1 MSSLLKN
8 LTGRAAKDREL
19 TDEMRAILLQIQ
31 QECARYEVLVDRA
44 RTSAERLEHLS
55 EPIAKVSGETAA
67 VESHL
72 EELTQRLT
80 SLTPLLEQF
89 QSLDQK
95 AQSLASDHERA
106 GAEITSALEETKR
119 IRTVS
124 ESIGEKIQAAL
135 ELETRLDS
143 FLEIDKP
150 FQVLRGDAESL
161 RGQLEQTSDHLARL
175 REQNDR
181 LIDDQKATNSK
192 VEALEKRRDDL
203 GRSLADKERRMV
215 MVEEAARGIDSVR
228 HRADDVRRE
237 MGALKAM
244 TDFVAQKTAT
254 LEAQSE
260 AAERVLAQAAELER
274 AMRTIDAGIRQQ
286 QENEKTFFSLQEQVQ
301 SLRSLHDAVLERSS
315 EITQLQ
321 REMDERVQSARH
333 ELAAATD
340 ETKKSVERFDFERR
354 GLESATQRV
363 SDLRASLADC
373 EERFRGVNDSKI
385 AVKEIDA
392 QTTALA
398 SRLQTLT
405 AEAALIDSEIAKL
418 QSLRHEIEETGRLTR
433 EIGGQAHRIVDM
445 RPTVE
450 SALHDLQQL
459 GTAHAAVRD
468 ALDQAQSAHG
478 EIARLREAQSQT
490 RGWLADVER
499 STSELRAQVDNLTSM
514 TPEIDLAEKQ
524 TRRIADS
531 LGAIESQRE
540 FVESIEGRLGGLEG
554 LSQRL
559 DERGSELDSRMTAAE
574 QRFSGL
580 ESHAVEADQMAKTI
594 AHVSSGLSKAGKQ
607 AEEIKQTVSAAAARA
622 ESVESLSEASHALR
636 EELESKKRAVHETLK
651 DLKRASTL
659 REETAAAA
667 QQLEELSAKLGET
680 ISTTEKR
687 VTKAGDLTSQL
698 EDRGSHLRLVEKKL
712 DQFEERLAQWDT
724 VDQEVTRSLEYL
736 SSRQNTIDSL
746 RADLD
751 RMFSIADQ
759 TATGVREITSA
770 HAEIARSRSVLNELM
785 DELKTVRDSSGEL
798 EERKRQIAK
807 AEGRL
812 ARAEGLLVD
821 VRSSIEA
828 LQGQKALVDQA
839 VEKAGSLQFLL
850 KQAEA
855 TIDGLREERRT
866 SDRVRSAVAVA
877 GQHDEDE
884 DDEEDAKAA

>member
-72 EELTQRLT
+72 GELKDRLS
-80 SLTPLLEQF
+80 SLAPVVEQF
-89 QSLDQK
+89 QTLEEK
-95 AQSLASDHERA
+95 AAILSADHERA
-106 GAEITSALEETKR
+106 GTEITSALEETKR

-150 FQVLRGDAESL
+150 FQVLRGDSEAL

-175 REQNDR
+175 REQYDR
-181 LIDDQKATNSK
+181 LVDDQKATNSK

-215 MVEEAARGIDSVR
+215 TVEEAARGIDSVR

-244 TDFVAQKTAT
+244 ADFVAQKTAT

-260 AAERVLAQAAELER
+260 AAERVLAQAGELER
-274 AMRTIDAGIRQQ
+274 AMRQIDTGIRQQ
-286 QENEKTFFSLQEQVQ
+286 QENEKTFYSLQEQVQ

-333 ELAAATD
+333 EMAAATD

-363 SDLRASLADC
+363 ADLRASLADC
-373 EERFRGVNDSKI
+373 EDRFRGVNDSKI

-392 QTTALA
+392 QTNALA
-398 SRLQTLT
+398 GRLQSLT
-405 AEAALIDSEIAKL
+405 AEAASIDSEIAKL
-418 QSLRHEIEETGRLTR
+418 QVIRRELEETGSSAR
-433 EIGGQAHRIVDM
+433 EVGARVARIEEL
-445 RPTVE
+445 RPAVE
-450 SALHDLQQL
+450 SALRDLQGL
-459 GTAHAAVRD
+459 TGAHAAVRD

-478 EIARLREAQSQT
+478 EISRLRDAQSQT
-490 RGWLADVER
+490 RTWLADVECAAN
-499 STSELRAQVDNLTSM
+499 ELRRQVDSLTAM
-514 TPEIDLAEKQ
+514 TPEIDFAEKQ
-524 TRRIADS
+524 TKRIGDS
-531 LGAIESQRE
+531 LASIEARRE
-540 FVESIEGRLGGLEG
+540 FVESHDRRRADLEG
-554 LSQRL
+554 LSTRL
-559 DERGSELDSRMTAAE
+559 DERGGELASRMAAAE
-574 QRFSGL
+574 QRFGGL
-580 ESHAVEADQMAKTI
+580 ESHAEEADRMTKTI
-594 AHVSSGLSKAGKQ
+594 AHVSSSLSKAGKE
-607 AEEIKQTVSAAAARA
+607 ADEIKKTVSAAAARA
-622 ESVESLSEASHALR
+622 ESVESLAEASVALK

-651 DLKRASTL
+651 DLKRATAL

-667 QQLEELSAKLGET
+667 QQLEELSEKLGGA
-680 ISTTEKR
+680 IASTEQR
-687 VTKAGDLTSQL
+687 VTKAGDLAAKL
-698 EDRGSHLRLVEKKL
+698 EDRGAHLRVVEKRL
-712 DQFEERLAQWDT
+712 DQFEERLQQWDT

-736 SSRQNTIDSL
+736 SSRQDTIDSL

-751 RMFSIADQ
+751 RMFSVADQ
-759 TATGVREITSA
+759 TVTGVREITSA

-785 DELKTVRDSSGEL
+785 VELKTVRDSSGEL

-877 GQHDEDE
+877 GQDDE
-884 DDEEDAKAA
+884 DDEMEAKAA